1 MFLVLCDVLGNL
13 EQLGEDRLLDLL
25 TRLEEGS
32 DHLVKD
38 LLLSKL
44 VHVHDSQGTESEGP
58 DLREILEVALAIHT
72 GRLYD
77 VNEILDQLNSGT

>member
-1 MFLVLCDVLGNL
+1 M
-13 EQLGEDRLLDLL
+13 LDLL

-38 LLLSKL
+38 LLFSKL
-44 VHVHDSQGTESEGP
+44 VHVHDSKGTESEGP